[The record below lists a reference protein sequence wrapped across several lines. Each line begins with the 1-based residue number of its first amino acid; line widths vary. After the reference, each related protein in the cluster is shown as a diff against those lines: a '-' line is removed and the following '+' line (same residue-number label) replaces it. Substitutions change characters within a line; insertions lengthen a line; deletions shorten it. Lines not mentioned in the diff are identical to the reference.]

1 MKLRTFYVKSYRS
14 ITEATL
20 DNIQNYGVFVGPNN
34 AGKSNLLRA
43 IYISLSIALEGDFQR
58 ARRNRQ
64 YSYAYRGENY
74 NWERDIPVNL
84 RENKGASTTFK
95 LTFEFS
101 DEEKADF
108 WQKFNIN
115 LTKSLQMKFQLFSNR
130 TEYNII
136 MPGRAKKP
144 MEEKM
149 QDIGLF
155 IRSKLDYE
163 YIPCVRSSE
172 LTNEYFSR
180 LLSKEFRQLD
190 GNEEYQRCLQTI
202 QELQLPI
209 VQGLE
214 NKLSVSLK
222 TFLPNIK
229 GVSLQNTNYLDTGL
243 RFYSSRGRSAPI
255 NIDDGDITP
264 IDEKGD
270 GIKSLAAIALI
281 ESISFENLE
290 GRSLILCIEEPEAH
304 LHPDAIHSLRTVL
317 FELSERSGVQVI
329 ISTHSPLLIDRDKIS
344 NNIIVGDNHR
354 IHPCSCVEDVRQI
367 LGVRISDNLAA
378 TKVVLVEGESDKR
391 YFETLCNQRPSL
403 RQKLEDNSLQFVN
416 VHSASK
422 MDFQIR
428 MYNSIMV
435 STLVLLDSDSSGIA
449 SANALI
455 AAKIK
460 RPAEILLIKSA
471 GMRESE
477 LEDLVNI
484 DSYSQIIKDKYN
496 INLNTTS
503 FKQRRKVWSDRL
515 HIAAQKSPCILNPE
529 IEAQIKTDIA
539 DIVVKLGMSAIA
551 DYDKQYVE
559 SIVDAIET
567 FAG

>member
-108 WQKFNIN
+108 RQKFNIN

-222 TFLPNIK
+222 PFLPNIK

-344 NNIIVGDNHR
+344 NNVIVGDNHR
-354 IHPCSCVEDVRQI
+354 IHPCSCVEDVRQV

-391 YFETLCNQRPSL
+391 YFETLCKRRLSL

-449 SANALI
+449 SANALM

-460 RPAEILLIKSA
+460 RPSEILLIKSA

-515 HIAAQKSPCILNPE
+515 HIASQMSPCILNPE

-539 DIVVKLGMSAIA
+539 DIVVELGMSAIA

-559 SIVDAIET
+559 SIVDAIEA

>member
-108 WQKFNIN
+108 RQKFNIN

-344 NNIIVGDNHR
+344 NNVIVGDNHR
-354 IHPCSCVEDVRQI
+354 IHPCSCVEDVRQV

-391 YFETLCNQRPSL
+391 YFETLCKQRLSL

-449 SANALI
+449 SANALM

-460 RPAEILLIKSA
+460 RPSEILLIKSA

-515 HIAAQKSPCILNPE
+515 HIASQMSPCILNPE

-539 DIVVKLGMSAIA
+539 DIVVELGMSAIA

-559 SIVDAIET
+559 SIVDAIEA

>member
-1 MKLRTFYVKSYRS
+1 M
-14 ITEATL
+14 
-20 DNIQNYGVFVGPNN
+20 
-34 AGKSNLLRA
+34 
-43 IYISLSIALEGDFQR
+43 
-58 ARRNRQ
+58 
-64 YSYAYRGENY
+64 
-74 NWERDIPVNL
+74 
-84 RENKGASTTFK
+84 
-95 LTFEFS
+95 
-101 DEEKADF
+101 
-108 WQKFNIN
+108 
-115 LTKSLQMKFQLFSNR
+115 
-130 TEYNII
+130 
-136 MPGRAKKP
+136 
-144 MEEKM
+144 
-149 QDIGLF
+149 
-155 IRSKLDYE
+155 
-163 YIPCVRSSE
+163 
-172 LTNEYFSR
+172 
-180 LLSKEFRQLD
+180 
-190 GNEEYQRCLQTI
+190 
-202 QELQLPI
+202 
-209 VQGLE
+209 
-214 NKLSVSLK
+214 
-222 TFLPNIK
+222 
-229 GVSLQNTNYLDTGL
+229 
-243 RFYSSRGRSAPI
+243 
-255 NIDDGDITP
+255 
-264 IDEKGD
+264 
-270 GIKSLAAIALI
+270 
-281 ESISFENLE
+281 
-290 GRSLILCIEEPEAH
+290 
-304 LHPDAIHSLRTVL
+304 
-317 FELSERSGVQVI
+317 
-329 ISTHSPLLIDRDKIS
+329 IDRDKIS

>member
-108 WQKFNIN
+108 RQKFNIN

-329 ISTHSPLLIDRDKIS
+329 ISTHSPLLIDRDKFS
-344 NNIIVGDNHR
+344 NNVIVGDNHR
-354 IHPCSCVEDVRQI
+354 IHPCSCVEDVRQV

-391 YFETLCNQRPSL
+391 YFETLCKQRLSL

-449 SANALI
+449 SANALM

-460 RPAEILLIKSA
+460 RPSEILLIKSA

-515 HIAAQKSPCILNPE
+515 HIASQMSPCILNPE

-539 DIVVKLGMSAIA
+539 DIVVELGMSAIA

-559 SIVDAIET
+559 SIVDAIEA

>member
-108 WQKFNIN
+108 RQKFNIN

-515 HIAAQKSPCILNPE
+515 HIAAQKSPCVKAKLFCPE
-529 IEAQIKTDIA
+529 IAGLFCRIA
-539 DIVVKLGMSAIA
+539 GLFCHDSRANLSLKPVCFGIAI
-551 DYDKQYVE
+551 
-559 SIVDAIET
+559 S
-567 FAG
+567 

>member
-108 WQKFNIN
+108 RQKFNIN

-144 MEEKM
+144 MEKM

-344 NNIIVGDNHR
+344 NNVIVGDNHR
-354 IHPCSCVEDVRQI
+354 IHPCSCVEDVRQV

-391 YFETLCNQRPSL
+391 YFETLCKQRLSL

-449 SANALI
+449 SANALM

-460 RPAEILLIKSA
+460 RPSEILLIKSA

-515 HIAAQKSPCILNPE
+515 HIASQMSPCILNPE

-539 DIVVKLGMSAIA
+539 DIVVELGMSAIA

-559 SIVDAIET
+559 SIVDAIEA

>member
-108 WQKFNIN
+108 RQKFNIN

-484 DSYSQIIKDKYN
+484 DSYIRIFSANSSNCSSLRSIPWRGRY
-496 INLNTTS
+496 
-503 FKQRRKVWSDRL
+503 
-515 HIAAQKSPCILNPE
+515 SPR
-529 IEAQIKTDIA
+529 
-539 DIVVKLGMSAIA
+539 
-551 DYDKQYVE
+551 
-559 SIVDAIET
+559 
-567 FAG
+567 

>member
-108 WQKFNIN
+108 RQKFNIN

-344 NNIIVGDNHR
+344 NNIIVGDNH
-354 IHPCSCVEDVRQI
+354 S
-367 LGVRISDNLAA
+367 
-378 TKVVLVEGESDKR
+378 
-391 YFETLCNQRPSL
+391 
-403 RQKLEDNSLQFVN
+403 
-416 VHSASK
+416 
-422 MDFQIR
+422 
-428 MYNSIMV
+428 
-435 STLVLLDSDSSGIA
+435 
-449 SANALI
+449 
-455 AAKIK
+455 
-460 RPAEILLIKSA
+460 
-471 GMRESE
+471 
-477 LEDLVNI
+477 
-484 DSYSQIIKDKYN
+484 
-496 INLNTTS
+496 
-503 FKQRRKVWSDRL
+503 
-515 HIAAQKSPCILNPE
+515 
-529 IEAQIKTDIA
+529 
-539 DIVVKLGMSAIA
+539 
-551 DYDKQYVE
+551 
-559 SIVDAIET
+559 
-567 FAG
+567 

>member
-108 WQKFNIN
+108 RQKFNIN

-344 NNIIVGDNHR
+344 NNVIVGDNHR
-354 IHPCSCVEDVRQI
+354 IHPCSCVEDVRQV

-391 YFETLCNQRPSL
+391 YFETLCKQRLSL

-449 SANALI
+449 SANALM

-460 RPAEILLIKSA
+460 RPSEILLIKSA

-503 FKQRRKVWSDRL
+503 FKQRRKVWSDHL
-515 HIAAQKSPCILNPE
+515 HIASQMSPCILNPE

-539 DIVVKLGMSAIA
+539 DIVVELGMSAIA

-559 SIVDAIET
+559 SIVDAIEA